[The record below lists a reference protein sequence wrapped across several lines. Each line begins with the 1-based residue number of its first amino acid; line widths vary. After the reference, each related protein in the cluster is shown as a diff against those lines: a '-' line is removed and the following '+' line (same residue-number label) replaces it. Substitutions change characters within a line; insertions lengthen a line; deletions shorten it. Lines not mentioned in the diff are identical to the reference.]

1 MANTMVQHAKVGIPV
16 SQYPPTLANGLSN
29 ASSFDASVV
38 QESTSTRF
46 KPLLIL
52 CLRLFLE
59 AHLQRK
65 ITGHLEIARNVQIL
79 WVSMGPKILHS
90 YRTTQRSLGTR
101 IFEVCTPLHAPRTH
115 SCEKWVVLP
124 TKHWSYPLRTL
135 TTTSK
140 TLRKWNPR
148 TLV

>member
-1 MANTMVQHAKVGIPV
+1 MANTMVQHEKVGIPV
-16 SQYPPTLANGLSN
+16 SPDIGQHGLSN

-65 ITGHLEIARNVQIL
+65 ITRHLEIARNVQIL

-90 YRTTQRSLGTR
+90 YSTTQRSLGTR
-101 IFEVCTPLHAPRTH
+101 IFEVYTPLHAPRTH
-115 SCEKWVVLP
+115 RWCHAENAVKNEWCFQQNIDHAPSEP
-124 TKHWSYPLRTL
+124 SPQPLRL
-135 TTTSK
+135 
-140 TLRKWNPR
+140 
-148 TLV
+148 